1 MQKRLYPHLFIGFK
15 KIVVFKKNERRQ
27 MMKRFATALIIL
39 LLAAGLAYAK
49 DYMVMKKAGNYMVHV
64 KLDKNPPVTGE
75 NKMEASIQDAA
86 GAYVTD
92 ARVVVEYGMPAMPG
106 MPAMHY
112 KTKAELKNNQYL
124 ATLNFSMA
132 GAWYITI
139 KITRAGKT
147 QSVKLNVDVS

>member
-1 MQKRLYPHLFIGFK
+1 MKRVAI
-15 KIVVFKKNERRQ
+15 IVV
-27 MMKRFATALIIL
+27 AL
-39 LLAAGLAYAK
+39 LLALGVAYAK
-49 DYMVMKKAGNYMVHV
+49 DYTVMKKAGSYTVQV

-75 NKMEASIQDAA
+75 NKMETKIQDAA

-92 ARVVVEYGMPAMPG
+92 ATVAVEYGMPAMPG

-132 GAWYITI
+132 GAWYINL
-139 KITRAGKT
+139 KIMRAGKT